1 MMKLLNLK
9 PEDIQI
15 IFLESMTINDD
26 PMYDIYKNIISRG
39 GEPINIRNVKNKFN
53 VSSAVHVPINVDSP
67 VFMNLNF
74 PDCGQKSGKDC
85 SRLQ

>member
-26 PMYDIYKNIISRG
+26 PFFDIYKSIISRG
-39 GEPINIRNVKNKFN
+39 GEPIYIRNLNKKFL
-53 VSSAVHVPINVDSP
+53 VSSAVHVPINVD
-67 VFMNLNF
+67 
-74 PDCGQKSGKDC
+74 
-85 SRLQ
+85 